1 MWRRERGCS
10 AFGAPPAND
19 SSARPQPQHQT
30 PTKNSYAAYP
40 KLRLSARCG
49 ALAFIPLASTLPAG
63 VLLFWVTSNLFAVAR
78 GAVARTN
85 AVRRALGVP
94 LVKEAAALA
103 HLPPWRG
110 H

>member
-1 MWRRERGCS
+1 MIIVLPFSLAVVVYLCINGAAQGWSPAQQLPSPRS
-10 AFGAPPAND
+10 AAPPIDAKEGT
-19 SSARPQPQHQT
+19 SPAVRE
-30 PTKNSYAAYP
+30 A
-40 KLRLSARCG
+40 
-49 ALAFIPLASTLPAG
+49 LASTLPAG

-94 LVKEAAALA
+94 LAKEVAALA

-110 H
+110 L